1 MDEHAKPDPG
11 SSPDDLKN
19 AQHRIAELADREA
32 RLKEEVAQLRRA
44 NASYQ
49 FQFENRVQED
59 NWSLQKDVERLNALN
74 ESLIAQLHQ
83 LQIDRERARK
93 RRPTWLRSDHKPDS
107 FLAFVLMPYG
117 PTWFPTILAAI
128 DEALRARGCK
138 CETALK
144 MAGRIIMD
152 DVWKGI
158 CSSRVVIAD
167 ITGNNPNVAYE
178 IGIADHLGKDLIL
191 LAQSTNPAEIAFDFR
206 GNRLIPYDPEC
217 IEALRLE
224 LGKRLDQILGHRE
237 DA

>member
-1 MDEHAKPDPG
+1 
-11 SSPDDLKN
+11 
-19 AQHRIAELADREA
+19 
-32 RLKEEVAQLRRA
+32 
-44 NASYQ
+44 
-49 FQFENRVQED
+49 
-59 NWSLQKDVERLNALN
+59 
-74 ESLIAQLHQ
+74 
-83 LQIDRERARK
+83 
-93 RRPTWLRSDHKPDS
+93 
-107 FLAFVLMPYG
+107 
-117 PTWFPTILAAI
+117 
-128 DEALRARGCK
+128 
-138 CETALK
+138 
-144 MAGRIIMD
+144 MD